1 VLAEHGIIVIEVPN
15 IFTVHSK
22 LFGTKGQHLSIA
34 HLFYFSEKS
43 LEDYLESMGLTILD
57 KQWGKRIY
65 PIGLSFEI
73 LLRRHKFLKKIVSR
87 VLKTFRLFDKD
98 TSLNTKDFL
107 FYIVG
112 RKATA

>member
-1 VLAEHGIIVIEVPN
+1 
-15 IFTVHSK
+15 
-22 LFGTKGQHLSIA
+22 
-34 HLFYFSEKS
+34 
-43 LEDYLESMGLTILD
+43 MD

-73 LLRRHKFLKKIVSR
+73 VLRRHKFLKNIVSR

-98 TSLNTKDFL
+98 ASLNTKGFL

-112 RKATA
+112 RKTAA

>member
-1 VLAEHGIIVIEVPN
+1 
-15 IFTVHSK
+15 
-22 LFGTKGQHLSIA
+22 
-34 HLFYFSEKS
+34 
-43 LEDYLESMGLTILD
+43 MGLTILD

-73 LLRRHKFLKKIVSR
+73 LLRRHKVLKKIVSK

>member
-1 VLAEHGIIVIEVPN
+1 V
-15 IFTVHSK
+15 
-22 LFGTKGQHLSIA
+22 
-34 HLFYFSEKS
+34 
-43 LEDYLESMGLTILD
+43 D

-73 LLRRHKFLKKIVSR
+73 VLRRHKFLKHIVSR

-107 FYIVG
+107 I
-112 RKATA
+112 